1 MRMMVAQN
9 KSGGDAVARE
19 RKPRRV
25 AQARCP
31 LRYGEPCT
39 LCQPGA
45 HGPEDCQTVAMVR
58 VDPELRELMA
68 EMNRGHRAAT

>member
-1 MRMMVAQN
+1 MKLAQN
-9 KSGGDAVARE
+9 KSGDGAVARE

-58 VDPELRELMA
+58 ADPELRELMA
-68 EMNRGHRAAT
+68 EMNREHRAGT

>member
-1 MRMMVAQN
+1 MRMKVAQK

-25 AQARCP
+25 AQARCL

-45 HGPEDCQTVAMVR
+45 HGPGDCQTVAMVR

-68 EMNRGHRAAT
+68 EMNREHRAAT

>member
-45 HGPEDCQTVAMVR
+45 HGPEDCQTVEMVR
-58 VDPELRELMA
+58 ADPELRELMA
-68 EMNRGHRAAT
+68 EMNREHRAAT

>member
-9 KSGGDAVARE
+9 KSGGDAVACE

-25 AQARCP
+25 VQARCP

-58 VDPELRELMA
+58 ADPELRELMA
-68 EMNRGHRAAT
+68 EMNREHRAAT